1 MRLNT
6 SSEFEIAVLLEIRPK
21 GQQPI
26 YVQNYCPE
34 PYIYCGKAY
43 EFCAFSAQG
52 SARRLDMTNAG
63 QNITIENASAY
74 DALKPI
80 RDLIQKGDGWRR
92 ARFRLML
99 FSPDYPNDP
108 PTTVR
113 TQGRNT
119 RINGA
124 AIEISTGS
132 AIEAINAR
140 VVSSFCTNQT
150 IPELPRNT

>member
-1 MRLNT
+1 
-6 SSEFEIAVLLEIRPK
+6 
-21 GQQPI
+21 
-26 YVQNYCPE
+26 
-34 PYIYCGKAY
+34 
-43 EFCAFSAQG
+43 
-52 SARRLDMTNAG
+52 MTNAG

-80 RDLIQKGDGWRR
+80 RDLIQKADGWRK
-92 ARFRLML
+92 ARFQLVIY
-99 FSPDYPNDP
+99 SPDYPDDA
-108 PTTVR
+108 PTTIR

-140 VVSSFCTNQT
+140 VVSSFITNQSA
-150 IPELPRNT
+150 PELPRNT